1 MQVKINKVKV
11 TDPRSAFND
20 QIVDLVIEDGIIRSI
35 KAAKGTGAK
44 AATAISNDEAELWKG
59 KPGQILCVS
68 PGWVDVFADYR
79 EPGYEQK
86 ETIASGLKAAA
97 AGGFTD
103 VLLVPNTLPA
113 VSTRSAVESIN
124 HKAAGN
130 IVTAHPMGAASKN
143 IDGKELAEMLDMRA
157 AGAIAFTDGWK
168 PVQNAG
174 LLLKALEYVKAF
186 DGTIVQLPIDT
197 DLAAGGLMNEGVN
210 STMLGM
216 AGIPAIAETLAVHR
230 YIELVRYTGSRM
242 HITGISTAEAAD
254 MVRNAKAEG
263 LAITCSVTPY
273 HLALTD
279 DMLTSYDSAYKVS
292 PPLRT
297 EEDRLALIAAL
308 ADGTVDCIA
317 SHHRPHEWD
326 AKTKEFEYAGDGMAI
341 QESAWQLMWDAVNE
355 YINADRLAEVMAI
368 APREIFGLDAAEITK
383 GATASLTLFDAE
395 GKSAVTENNK
405 QTIAINHPFIGRELA
420 GRVAGIINNNH
431 IKLNK

>member
-11 TDPRSAFND
+11 TDPRSALHD
-20 QIVDLVIEDGIIRSI
+20 QIVDLVIEDGIIKSV
-35 KAAKGTGAK
+35 KAAKSASAK
-44 AATAISNDEAELWKG
+44 AATVISNEEEELWKG
-59 KPGQILCVS
+59 KPGEILCVS

-79 EPGYEQK
+79 QPGYEAK
-86 ETIASGLKAAA
+86 ETIVTGLNAAA

-103 VLLVPNTLPA
+103 VLLAPNTLPT
-113 VSTRSAVESIN
+113 VSDRTAVESIN
-124 HKAAGN
+124 HKASGN
-130 IVTAHPMGAASKN
+130 VVTVYPTGAVSKK
-143 IDGKELAEMLDMRA
+143 IEGKELAEMLDMRA

-174 LLLKALEYVKAF
+174 LLLKALEYVKSF

-197 DLAAGGLMNEGVN
+197 DLAAGGLMNEGIN

-230 YIELVRYTGSRM
+230 YIELVRYTGSKM
-242 HITGISTAEAAD
+242 HITGISTAQSAE
-254 MVRNAKAEG
+254 MIRTAKAEG
-263 LAITCSVTPY
+263 LPVTCSVTPY

-279 DMLTSYDSAYKVS
+279 DMLTSYDSAFKVS

-297 EEDRLALIAAL
+297 EADRMALIDAL
-308 ADGTVDCIA
+308 ADGTIDCIA

-326 AKTKEFEYAGDGMAI
+326 AKVKEFEYAGDGMAI

-355 YINADRLAEVMAI
+355 YISAERMVEIMSLSA
-368 APREIFGLDAAEITK
+368 RDIFGLGDATIEK
-383 GATASLTLFDAE
+383 GSNASLTLFSTE
-395 GKSAVTENNK
+395 GTSAVTKNNK
-405 QTIAINHPFIGRELA
+405 QTLAYNQPFIDKQLA
-420 GRVAGIINNNH
+420 GRVAGIFNNGT

>member
-1 MQVKINKVKV
+1 MQVKLNKVKV
-11 TDPRSAFND
+11 TDPRSTFYD
-20 QIVDLVIEDGIIRSI
+20 QIVDLVIEDGIIKSI
-35 KAAKGTGAK
+35 KAAKSTSAK
-44 AATAISNDEAELWKG
+44 AATVISNDDGELWKG
-59 KPGQILCVS
+59 KPGDILCIS

-79 EPGYEQK
+79 EPGYEAK
-86 ETIASGLKAAA
+86 ETMATGLNAAA

-103 VLLVPNTLPA
+103 VLLVPNTLPT

-130 IVTAHPMGAASKN
+130 IVSAHVMGAASKN
-143 IDGKELAEMLDMRA
+143 TEGKELAEMLDMRA

-197 DLAAGGLMNEGVN
+197 DLAAGGLMNEGIN

-230 YIELVRYTGSRM
+230 YIELVRYTGSKL

-254 MVRNAKAEG
+254 MVRYAKAEG

-279 DMLTSYDSAYKVS
+279 DMLTTYDSAYKVS

-297 EEDRLALIAAL
+297 ETDRMALIDAL
-308 ADGTVDCIA
+308 ADGTIDCIA

-326 AKTKEFEYAGDGMAI
+326 AKVKEFEYAGDGMAI

-355 YINADRLAEVMAI
+355 YVDAGRMAEVMSSL
-368 APREIFGLDAAEITK
+368 PRDIFGLPDATIEK
-383 GATASLTLFDAE
+383 GRNASITLFSTD
-395 GKSAVTENNK
+395 GTSAVTKENK
-405 QTIAINHPFIGRELA
+405 QSLAYNHPFIGKQLA
-420 GRVAGIINNNH
+420 GRVVGIINNQL
-431 IKLNK
+431 IKLK